1 MKKEITATQTP
12 ETKHFPRGFSEWHET
27 HFEVVRYITNS
38 MRDEDEDNLFYA
50 QTEKSLFTIS
60 EEEQGHGGLY
70 ELAEQLT
77 DYFEEA
83 YKDVVFNGDT
93 VNYFDHLATF
103 LDAAERLT
111 SKEQLTK
118 FLADLKSAT
127 SELKTLFVNDQE
139 VK

>member
-1 MKKEITATQTP
+1 MKKETTTPQTP
-12 ETKHFPRGFSEWHET
+12 ETKQFPRGFSEWHET

-50 QTEKSLFTIS
+50 VAEKSLFTIT

-70 ELAEQLT
+70 EIAEQLT

-103 LDAAERLT
+103 LDAAEKLK
-111 SKEQLTK
+111 SKEQLPRY
-118 FLADLKSAT
+118 LADLKSAT
-127 SELKTLFVNDQE
+127 SELKSLFINDQE